1 MEKEIY
7 IDKIAKE
14 HDISKEAIYAEVN
27 KLSYSNNKTDKIL
40 EKPKPIV
47 RNNQKNN
54 QEEISETIKKRENTI
69 ISILLIANMN
79 EFEKI
84 KNNIKLEDFKYEL
97 NKIIISKLYEEFE
110 KGDININ
117 SIIDSFDENVQ
128 NHITSI
134 MATDYEISDVN
145 KAIEDIL
152 ILYEKEKLI
161 SKKNELINNL
171 DNSELGT
178 EEKKEL
184 EKELSNIIIKLA
196 KIK

>member
-178 EEKKEL
+178 EEKREL

>member
-14 HDISKEAIYAEVN
+14 HNISKEAIYAEVN

-40 EKPKPIV
+40 EKAKPV
-47 RNNQKNN
+47 VKHK
-54 QEEISETIKKRENTI
+54 QEEITNDVSETIKNRENTI
-69 ISILLIANMN
+69 ISLLLTSNTN
-79 EFEKI
+79 DFEKI
-84 KNNIKLEDFKYEL
+84 KENIKLDDFKYQI
-97 NKIIISKLYEEFE
+97 NKIIVAKLYEEFE

-117 SIIDSFDENVQ
+117 SILDSFDENVQ

-134 MATDYEISDVN
+134 MATDYEINDIN
-145 KAIEDIL
+145 KAIDDI
-152 ILYEKEKLI
+152 IVLYEKEKLNLR
-161 SKKNELINNL
+161 KTELINSL
-171 DNSELGT
+171 DNSELGP